1 MTKSTKLKLS
11 VVIPAFNEEESL
23 PKVIKALKKQTFKD
37 TFEIIVVDNNSID
50 KTASVAKKLG
60 AKVVFEPRK
69 GTRFAYDAG
78 MRAATGEII
87 AVTNADVKLPK
98 NWLSTLLKYYEDP
111 EVVGVGTHI
120 DFYNCPKYVNFIWYV
135 IKELGDIALK
145 TGLLEVKERTF
156 WGPSMSC
163 RRDVFYKV
171 GGINQGSDT
180 NEDYIFTQLIRKHG
194 KAPYVY
200 DTTVLI
206 DGRRYAGGLLN
217 AISNWANGIGL
228 NSLSL
233 MFRKKSVIKNFKD
246 VRR

>member
-1 MTKSTKLKLS
+1 MSTTKKLKVS
-11 VVIPAFNEEESL
+11 VVIPAFNEEKIIS
-23 PKVIKALKKQTFKD
+23 KVLNDLKKQDYKEA
-37 TFEIIVVDNNSID
+37 FEIIVVDNNSTD
-50 KTASVAKKLG
+50 KTSEVAKKLG
-60 AKVVFEPRK
+60 AKVIFEPRK

-78 MRAATGEII
+78 MRAAKGEII
-87 AVTNADVKLPK
+87 AVTNVDVKLPK
-98 NWLSTLLKYYEDP
+98 NWISTLLKYYKDP

-120 DFYNCPKYVNFIWYV
+120 DFYNCPKYINFLWYV
-135 IKELGDIALK
+135 IKELGDLALK

-156 WGPSMSC
+156 WGPSLSC
-163 RRDVFYKV
+163 TKEVFNKV
-171 GGINQGSDT
+171 GGMNHGSDS

-206 DGRRYAGGLLN
+206 DGRRYAGGLLS